1 MASAQTEV
9 SGNNG
14 GHIPGGGVFIA
25 RPESWGPAPSLKE
38 PQVPA
43 VRRERPQGDC
53 VRTGI
58 QGAGSTQRHV
68 PRAGREGAAER
79 SAAVGS
85 HRLSNADAATEHEA
99 P

>member
-53 VRTGI
+53 VRNSDPG
-58 QGAGSTQRHV
+58 
-68 PRAGREGAAER
+68 GRQHPEVSAKGWER
-79 SAAVGS
+79 GGG
-85 HRLSNADAATEHEA
+85 
-99 P
+99 